1 MYALKTYQLDG
12 TPLPGSI
19 EYLNTTIIAL
29 LPDIIQVRYGMRHD
43 AADRVQNFPLYQA
56 KTHGGPLEE
65 SLQTFYSNGCYLVMA
80 LASKLSAENLH
91 KYGYDNSVWMMNF
104 YKNAILQLHE
114 FLLSGAN
121 LSDRPDMI
129 NLVIGDYDDGTPI
142 TIFWLDQWPR
152 VSLHGGVDSMCYFV
166 LWKVWMS
173 IVTLG
178 LPRHYVKRYF
188 YFIGLTTTFN

>member
-1 MYALKTYQLDG
+1 
-12 TPLPGSI
+12 
-19 EYLNTTIIAL
+19 
-29 LPDIIQVRYGMRHD
+29 
-43 AADRVQNFPLYQA
+43 
-56 KTHGGPLEE
+56 
-65 SLQTFYSNGCYLVMA
+65 MA
-80 LASKLSAENLH
+80 LASKLSADNLH

-152 VSLHGGVDSMCYFV
+152 VSLHGGVDSMCEFV
-166 LWKVWMS
+166 LWQVWVS

-178 LPRHYVKRYF
+178 LPRHYVKR
-188 YFIGLTTTFN
+188 

>member
-1 MYALKTYQLDG
+1 M
-12 TPLPGSI
+12 
-19 EYLNTTIIAL
+19 IIAL

-65 SLQTFYSNGCYLVMA
+65 SLQTFYSNGCYLIMA

-91 KYGYDNSVWMMNF
+91 EYGYDNSVWMMNF

-129 NLVIGDYDDGTPI
+129 NLVIGDYDNGTLI
-142 TIFWLDQWPR
+142 TIFLLD
-152 VSLHGGVDSMCYFV
+152 
-166 LWKVWMS
+166 
-173 IVTLG
+173 
-178 LPRHYVKRYF
+178 
-188 YFIGLTTTFN
+188 